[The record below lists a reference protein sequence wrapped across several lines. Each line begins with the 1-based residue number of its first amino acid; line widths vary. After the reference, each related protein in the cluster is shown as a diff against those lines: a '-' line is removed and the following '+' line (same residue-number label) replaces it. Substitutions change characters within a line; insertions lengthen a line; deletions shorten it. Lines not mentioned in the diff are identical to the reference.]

1 MKTILFSQIWE
12 LGLNV
17 WREAVRDKAVQIIV
31 ISGIVLMFFSL
42 VLGHMAVGGEERV
55 LQSMGFWILGIW
67 GLLSVIYMGANIVR
81 REIQSKT
88 VYMVLSRPVN
98 RTVFLSGKF
107 FGMLMVLFSAFCI
120 LGTCW
125 LMLLKLKMVPVTSTH
140 FWALLFIFGEW
151 MMLAA
156 FSLFFASF
164 TTPLLHNFFLA
175 GLSFLGHW
183 ISDIRMF
190 AENSQDAWLQYAL
203 QAIYHLLPNLEA
215 LNFRENALY
224 SRIPELSLLAEG
236 MLVLFGWTFAALLA
250 ANIIFTRRRL
260 L

>member
-17 WREAVRDKAVQIIV
+17 WREAVRDKVLQLLV
-31 ISGIVLMFFSL
+31 VSGIMLMFFSL
-42 VLGHMAVGGEERV
+42 MIGRMAVGGEERV

-67 GLLSVIYMGANIVR
+67 GLIAVIYMGSNIVR
-81 REIQSKT
+81 REIQNRT

-98 RTVFLSGKF
+98 RTAFLTGKF
-107 FGMLMVLFSAFCI
+107 FGMLMILFSVFCM
-120 LGTCW
+120 LAACW
-125 LMLLKLKMVPVTSTH
+125 LILLKLKMISVTSIH
-140 FWALLFIFGEW
+140 LWALLFIFGEW
-151 MMLAA
+151 MLLAA

-164 TTPLLHNFFLA
+164 TTPLPHNFFLV
-175 GLSFLGHW
+175 GISFLGHW
-183 ISDIRMF
+183 ISDLRMF
-190 AENSQDAWLQYAL
+190 AENSEDLWLKYTL
-203 QAIYHLLPNLEA
+203 QTIYHILPNLES

-224 SRIPELSLLAEG
+224 GRVPELSLLAEG
-236 MLVLFGWTFAALLA
+236 GLVMAGWIFAALIA

>member
-1 MKTILFSQIWE
+1 MNTILFSQIWE
-12 LGLNV
+12 LGMNV

-31 ISGIVLMFFSL
+31 ASGIMLMFFSL
-42 VLGHMAVGGEERV
+42 VLGRMAVGGEERV
-55 LQSMGFWILGIW
+55 LQSTGFWILGIW
-67 GLLSVIYMGANIVR
+67 GLVSVIYMGSNIVR

-98 RTVFLSGKF
+98 RTVFMFGKF

-120 LGTCW
+120 LGICW
-125 LMLLKLKMVPVTSTH
+125 LILLKLKMIPVSSTH

-151 MMLAA
+151 VMLAA

-175 GLSFLGHW
+175 GISFLGHW
-183 ISDIRMF
+183 LGDLRMF
-190 AENSQDAWLQYAL
+190 AENSRELWLKYIL
-203 QAIYHLLPNLEA
+203 RTIYHILPNLEA
-215 LNFRENALY
+215 LNFRADALY
-224 SRIPELSLLAEG
+224 SRVPEPGLLAEG
-236 MLVLFGWTFAALLA
+236 CLVLSGWTLAALIA
-250 ANIIFTRRRL
+250 ANIIFARRRL